1 MKKFLYIVI
10 AIIALF
16 LIVAAF
22 VPKDFAVVR
31 TIEINQPKTLVF
43 DYIKYLKN
51 QDNFSKWA
59 NMDPDMKKI
68 FKGEDGNAGFVSRW
82 ESEDE
87 DVGIGEQEITKIVEG
102 ERIEYELRFEE
113 PWESVSPAY
122 MTVESLDSA
131 VTKVDWSFRGHMDY
145 PSNIV
150 LLFLNM
156 EENLGNDLQE
166 GLFNLKEILE

>member
-51 QDNFSKWA
+51 QDNFSKW
-59 NMDPDMKKI
+59 PT
-68 FKGEDGNAGFVSRW
+68 W
-82 ESEDE
+82 
-87 DVGIGEQEITKIVEG
+87 
-102 ERIEYELRFEE
+102 
-113 PWESVSPAY
+113 
-122 MTVESLDSA
+122 
-131 VTKVDWSFRGHMDY
+131 
-145 PSNIV
+145 
-150 LLFLNM
+150 
-156 EENLGNDLQE
+156 
-166 GLFNLKEILE
+166 ILI